1 MTVSI
6 DILQTWM
13 NAKEDEHLEFK
24 EAKKNFH
31 FETLVKYCVALANEG
46 GGIMILGVTDKLP
59 RKVVGTQVFSN
70 LEKTK
75 AGLIERLRLRM
86 DVEEISHP
94 DGRVLVFQVPSRPTG
109 MPMQYEGAYW
119 MRGGEDLIPMT
130 PDLLQRI
137 FAESGP
143 DFSAEICISAQLGDI
158 DQNAVEVLRRLWQ
171 SKSPDQDISTR
182 PIEQL
187 LSDAELVVD
196 GRVTYAALILLG
208 KREALGKYLAQSEV
222 IFEYRSNEAPGP
234 AAERHEFRQ
243 GFLSML
249 DEIWRLINLR
259 NDRQS
264 FQQGLFVWEVPTF
277 NERVVREAVLNAVSH
292 RDYRHGGSVFIRQ
305 YSRRI
310 EIVSPGGF
318 PPGIT
323 PDNILRQQN
332 PRNRRIAEALSKCG
346 LVERAGQGFD
356 FIFSESIRQSKPLPD
371 FSHTDAHSVS
381 LTLQGEIQDPEFL
394 RFLEEIGQERVT
406 AFGINDFLVVDLVHR
421 EQPVPDDLQSRVNHL
436 LDQGIIERV
445 GRGRGV
451 RLMLSRR
458 FYRHI
463 GKAGTYTRKRGLDR
477 ETNKELLLKHIRDN
491 RKEGSQLKELM
502 QVLPSL
508 SRAQV
513 QNLLQSLKHEGYI
526 YKVGATKGARWHPG
540 KSPSGIAFEKK

>member
-13 NAKEDEHLEFK
+13 NSKEDEHLEFK

-46 GGIMILGVTDKLP
+46 GGRMILGVTDKLP
-59 RKVVGTQVFSN
+59 RKVVGSQAFSN
-70 LEKTK
+70 LERTK
-75 AGLIERLRLRM
+75 AGLIDRVRLRI
-86 DVEEISHP
+86 DVEEMQHP
-94 DGRVLVFQVPSRPTG
+94 NGRVLVFQVPSHPIG
-109 MPMQYEGAYW
+109 MPMQYKGAYW
-119 MRGGEDLIPMT
+119 MRGGEVLIPMT

-143 DFSAEICISAQLGDI
+143 DFSAEICTSAQLD
-158 DQNAVEVLRRLWQ
+158 DLDPNAVEVLRQLWQ
-171 SKSPDQDISTR
+171 RKLLDQDISTR

-187 LSDAELVVD
+187 LADAELLVD
-196 GRVTYAALILLG
+196 NQVTYAALILLG
-208 KREALGKYLAQSEV
+208 KREALGKYLAQAEV
-222 IFEYRSNEAPGP
+222 IFEYRSNEVPGP

-243 GFLSML
+243 GFLTVL
-249 DEIWRLINLR
+249 DEIWRLINQR
-259 NDRQS
+259 NDLQH
-264 FQQGLFVWEVPTF
+264 FQQGFFIWDVPTF

-305 YSRRI
+305 YPRRI

-332 PRNRRIAEALSKCG
+332 PRNRRIAEVLGKCG

-356 FIFSESIRQSKPLPD
+356 RIFRECIQQSKPLPD
-371 FSHTDAHSVS
+371 FSHTDAYSVW
-381 LTLQGEIQDPEFL
+381 LTLHGEIQDPEFL
-394 RFLEEIGQERVT
+394 RFLEEIGQEQVAT
-406 AFGINDFLVVDLVHR
+406 FGLDDLLVVDLVHR
-421 EQPVPDDLQSRVNHL
+421 EQSVPDDLQSRVNHL
-436 LDQGIIERV
+436 LEQGIIERV

-451 RLMLSRR
+451 RLMLSRQ

-477 ETNKELLLKHIRDN
+477 ETNKALLLKHIRDN
-491 RKEGSQLKELM
+491 RKSGSQLKELV

-508 SRAQV
+508 SYVQV
-513 QNLLQSLKHEGYI
+513 QKLLQELRIKGQIH
-526 YKVGATKGARWHPG
+526 KVGNTSAARWYPG
-540 KSPSGIAFEKK
+540 GSTSGIMRKNK